1 MEPIVTQAICA
12 AAWSAPSNQ
21 RGHPERHTPRIT
33 KRYVLVDIITRPE
46 PRLCRVFPRP
56 ETEDMTRV
64 LAGRGCRSPDSL
76 RHGDYGGGE
85 TTRWN
90 GVV

>member
-1 MEPIVTQAICA
+1 MEPIVTPAICA
-12 AAWSAPSNQ
+12 ATWSAPSNQ
-21 RGHPERHTPRIT
+21 RGHPEHHMPCIT

-46 PRLCRVFPRP
+46 LRLRRVFPRL
-56 ETEDMTRV
+56 ETEDMTCV
-64 LAGRGCRSPDSL
+64 LAGRGCQSPDSL

>member
-1 MEPIVTQAICA
+1 MEPIVTPAIGA
-12 AAWSAPSNQ
+12 AARSAPLNQ

-46 PRLCRVFPRP
+46 PRLRRVSWLPRP

-64 LAGRGCRSPDSL
+64 LAGRGCQSPDSL

-85 TTRWN
+85 TTT
-90 GVV
+90 